1 MKKFLLGVII
11 STIFIS
17 CAEKAEEK
25 PTSEISAPA
34 AETKKP
40 ATEVLDPS
48 EADAV
53 KAGLTA
59 FTKGDIDGM
68 TASFDD
74 NVRYFFSGGDSL
86 IGKQKVKD
94 YFSGRWKLIDSVT
107 YSETI
112 LLPVRIN
119 ESQSPQYATPGK
131 WVFSWNFTHVKYKN
145 GKWIHFWIHT
155 DYHYDDAGKVNTV
168 VQFIDRQPIIE
179 ATKGMK
185 I

>member
-53 KAGLTA
+53 KAGLAA

-68 TASFDD
+68 IASFDD
-74 NVRYFFSGGDSL
+74 NVRYFF
-86 IGKQKVKD
+86 
-94 YFSGRWKLIDSVT
+94 
-107 YSETI
+107 
-112 LLPVRIN
+112 
-119 ESQSPQYATPGK
+119 
-131 WVFSWNFTHVKYKN
+131 
-145 GKWIHFWIHT
+145 FWW
-155 DYHYDDAGKVNTV
+155 G
-168 VQFIDRQPIIE
+168 
-179 ATKGMK
+179 
-185 I
+185 